1 MKSVKP
7 QINNTKSVKPQ
18 NMVNQLPMCVQYIQ
32 LAAKQIRKTQLED
45 RDKFV
50 YKIFTNLSMRMVG
63 N

>member
-1 MKSVKP
+1 
-7 QINNTKSVKPQ
+7 
-18 NMVNQLPMCVQYIQ
+18 MVNQLPMCVQYIQ